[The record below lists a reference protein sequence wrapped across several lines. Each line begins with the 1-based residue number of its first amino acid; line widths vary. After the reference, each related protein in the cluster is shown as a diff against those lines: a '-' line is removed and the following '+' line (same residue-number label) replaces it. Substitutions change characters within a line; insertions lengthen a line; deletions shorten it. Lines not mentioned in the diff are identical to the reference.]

1 MTANNNLTNI
11 VESIASEQKSKYETE
26 IMVESQNSS
35 DFPYKVLSYL
45 EKNYQD
51 VFQSFMKHVV
61 PDNSGRKDYLVY
73 KFNNI
78 TIPRLFYLLMFI
90 QP

>member
-1 MTANNNLTNI
+1 MTENNDLRTI

-45 EKNYQD
+45 ERITKMY
-51 VFQSFMKHVV
+51 
-61 PDNSGRKDYLVY
+61 
-73 KFNNI
+73 FN
-78 TIPRLFYLLMFI
+78 RS
-90 QP
+90 